1 MRPFAGQKPIM
12 GVAALVLGA
21 AAAKGGHGM
30 LAAGG
35 ALVVSML
42 GFVMGQ
48 GMAAVFAWLRCR
60 AEP

>member
-1 MRPFAGQKPIM
+1 MRQFADQKPIM

-35 ALVVSML
+35 ALAVSMV

-48 GMAAVFAWLRCR
+48 GMAALLAWLRCR
-60 AEP
+60 TEP